1 MEEINKMENIYA
13 ALLLHKAGKEIN
25 EENMKSVVAATGS
38 EVDESKVKSLVA
50 SLKGVDIDKEL
61 ESASLAIAAPASSEA
76 PKEEKK
82 EEKPKEEKK
91 EAAAEGLSALFG

>member
-1 MEEINKMENIYA
+1 MEYVYA
-13 ALLLHKAGKEIN
+13 ALLLHKAGKPVDVESITKI
-25 EENMKSVVAATGS
+25 MQASGA

-61 ESASLAIAAPASSEA
+61 ESAIVASAAPAANEGEAKAEEA

-82 EEKPKEEKK
+82 EAS
-91 EAAAEGLSALFG
+91 AAGLSSLFG